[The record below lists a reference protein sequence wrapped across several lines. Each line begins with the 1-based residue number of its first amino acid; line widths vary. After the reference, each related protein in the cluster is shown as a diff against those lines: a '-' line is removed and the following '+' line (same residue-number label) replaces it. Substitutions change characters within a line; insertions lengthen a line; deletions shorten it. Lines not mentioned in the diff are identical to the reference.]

1 MIGDPLDLSRPP
13 DVGGRVV
20 TEIHLHHEGGG
31 DELDSAEDIERAALS
46 RGVGFASMPYHIVV
60 RRGSDELGPDGAPVL
75 GVNLWRAVQGR
86 PLDQQPA
93 SVKGRNAHAVAVVV
107 AGAWHE
113 APLPRYAEDV
123 LVAVCEWLCESLGL
137 PAAAIVGHRELAP
150 TLCPGYDPEAIRRRV
165 RARLGG

>member
-1 MIGDPLDLSRPP
+1 MIGNPIDLSRPP

-20 TEIHLHHEGGG
+20 RAIHLHHEGGG
-31 DELDSAEDIERAALS
+31 DELDEAEDIERAALG
-46 RGVGFASMPYHIVV
+46 RGVGFARIPYHIVV
-60 RRGSDELGPDGAPVL
+60 RRGPDELGPDGAPVL
-75 GVNLWRAVQGR
+75 GVNLWRAEQGR
-86 PLDQQPA
+86 PFAEVPA
-93 SVKGRNAHAVAVVV
+93 SIRGHNEGAVAVVV

-113 APLPRYAEDV
+113 LPLPRYAEDV
-123 LVAVCEWLCESLGL
+123 LVAVCEWLCDGLEL